1 VTTSTATRP
10 AAELP
15 PKPRFRGRL
24 HQIAFIV
31 TIPAGLALVVLGPT
45 DALRAAL
52 AVYAVTL
59 ANMFGTSGAYHR
71 LPWSPRALD
80 RMKRLDHSAIYL
92 LIAGSYTAVTVL
104 ALHGV
109 WRLGLLSAVWAG
121 AVVGIGF
128 KFARVH
134 GFSALAGIMWGVLGW
149 AAVVAMSQFYEH
161 LPLASFVLIIV
172 GGVLYSAG
180 AIVLARRRPDPNPAV
195 FGYHEIWHACM
206 TSAATCHYVA
216 ILLAVLAA
224 R

>member
-1 VTTSTATRP
+1 MTSSTATRP
-10 AAELP
+10 VAELP

-24 HQIAFIV
+24 HQVAFIV

-45 DALRAAL
+45 DWLRAAL

-104 ALHGV
+104 ALHGAMRV
-109 WRLGLLSAVWAG
+109 ALLSAVWTG
-121 AVVGIGF
+121 AAVGIGF

-134 GFSALAGIMWGVLGW
+134 GFHVLGGAMYGILGW
-149 AAVVAMSQFYEH
+149 AAVVAMPQFYRH
-161 LPLASFVLIIV
+161 LPLASFLLIIA
-172 GGVLYSAG
+172 GGLLYSSG
-180 AIVLARRRPDPNPAV
+180 AVVLARNRPDPNPSV
-195 FGYHEIWHACM
+195 FGYHEIWHVCM
-206 TSAATCHYVA
+206 TTAATCHYVA
-216 ILLAVLAA
+216 ILLTVLAA

>member
-1 VTTSTATRP
+1 MTVSTLVEPVAP
-10 AAELP
+10 HP
-15 PKPRFRGRL
+15 PKPRLRGRL
-24 HQIAFIV
+24 HQVAFIV

-45 DALRAAL
+45 EGLRLAM

-104 ALHGV
+104 ALHGP
-109 WRLGLLSAVWAG
+109 WRIALLSAVWVG
-121 AVVGIGF
+121 AAVGIGF
-128 KFARVH
+128 KFASVH
-134 GFSALAGIMWGVLGW
+134 GFQALAGIMWGVLGW
-149 AAVVAMSQFYEH
+149 AAVVAMPQFYEH

-172 GGVLYSAG
+172 GGLLYSAG
-180 AIVLARRRPDPNPAV
+180 SVVLARRRPDPNPQV
-195 FGYHEIWHACM
+195 FGYHEIWHVCM
-206 TSAATCHYVA
+206 TSAATCQYVA
-216 ILLAVLAA
+216 ILLAVLAV

>member
-1 VTTSTATRP
+1 VSSGTAIAPP
-10 AAELP
+10 APP

-24 HQIAFIV
+24 HQVAFIV

-45 DALRAAL
+45 DWLRAAL

-92 LIAGSYTAVTVL
+92 LIAGSYTAITVL

-109 WRLGLLSAVWAG
+109 LRVALLSAVWVG
-121 AVVGIGF
+121 AAVGIGF
-128 KFARVH
+128 KVASVH
-134 GFSALAGIMWGVLGW
+134 GFHVLGGAMYGILGW
-149 AAVVAMSQFYEH
+149 AAVIAMPQFYLH
-161 LPLASFVLIIV
+161 LPLASFLLIIA
-172 GGVLYSAG
+172 GGLLYSSG
-180 AIVLARRRPDPNPAV
+180 AIVLARRRPDPNPKV
-195 FGYHEIWHACM
+195 FGYHEIWHLCM
-206 TSAATCHYVA
+206 TTAAACQYVA

>member
-1 VTTSTATRP
+1 VTASTL
-10 AAELP
+10 AEPVADLP
-15 PKPRFRGRL
+15 PKPRLRGRL

-31 TIPAGLALVVLGPT
+31 TVPAGLALVVLGPT
-45 DALRAAL
+45 DGLRAAL

-104 ALHGV
+104 ALHGA
-109 WRLGLLSAVWAG
+109 WRIGLLAAVWVG
-121 AVVGIGF
+121 AAVGIGF

-134 GFSALAGIMWGVLGW
+134 GFSALAGAMWGILGW
-149 AAVVAMSQFYEH
+149 AAVVAMPQFYRH
-161 LPLASFVLIIV
+161 LPLASFVLIVV
-172 GGVLYSAG
+172 GGLLYSAG
-180 AIVLARRRPDPNPAV
+180 AIVLARRRPDPNPLV

-206 TSAATCHYVA
+206 TSAATCQYVA